1 MLCGNWRA
9 WTCKRAGWTH
19 LTTTYRTGTRLAPG
33 VAGTSRS
40 NIISDDLS
48 RRGGQ
53 DRKRINVNQD
63 HELCS
68 WFEKF
73 GVTKEELREA
83 VRAVGDQAD
92 RVEQHLKGRKSPQR
106 ASNGPSSSTTC

>member
-1 MLCGNWRA
+1 M
-9 WTCKRAGWTH
+9 
-19 LTTTYRTGTRLAPG
+19 
-33 VAGTSRS
+33 
-40 NIISDDLS
+40 SDDLS

-63 HELCS
+63 HELRS
-68 WFEKF
+68 WSEKF

-106 ASNGPSSSTTC
+106 ASSGPSTSTTR